1 MMTRQAMCEG
11 RSGVTRWRRRMTV
24 AAWFL
29 VISIMTSLLGARPLL
44 AWNLIDNGG
53 VVLSNPKLYIVYWGT
68 DWQNGFTDATSGL
81 PSITY
86 QAYLENFLNN
96 VGGGSWLGTQLQ
108 YRNAGSQQGAVKGI
122 WVDTTHP
129 IPATPTQGQLEE
141 EVRQAVTHFNNESEY
156 PVAVYLIALPP
167 GHGDTQFASNGGP
180 ACAWHS
186 NAWNNNV
193 IDIKFFPYINL
204 PYMPDAGGSCF
215 TNSVTKNSFD
225 ATGHGVFDGVS
236 KVAGH
241 EWAETLTDAFPGF
254 QILFLAGWSDITGKE
269 TGDLCNGGP
278 LNDIGAGG
286 DYFAVQA
293 LWSNN
298 DSGCVLGG
306 VPTADQTPASYD
318 FGGVVRYTFSA
329 PHIVQLTNN
338 GDLDLPL
345 SKINISPWYLTGVNA
360 KDFWLFNN
368 TCGLI
373 LHPGTSC
380 QVQVYFRPLDYGTR
394 QAVLGVNIPL
404 GLNNTGNVTPL
415 TGDGLSQWAV
425 FDHNLYVFGDA
436 FIQPGIGVA
445 PPPIPVSLAN
455 QGTTP
460 RLIQSVELGGLHPSN
475 FSIQSDGCS
484 DHELG
489 PLGSCTVVLGFAPT
503 ATGERQAE
511 LQFTD
516 ATGSVFSVPVSGSGL
531 GPVAQLS
538 TTELGFGELTYNNDG
553 ALPGAGVTG
562 GEIPVTGDVQQ
573 SLTLTNIGQS
583 PLQVSR
589 AVVNGDY
596 VLDSNDCTQSLQP
609 DESCMIQVR
618 LVPTHFQ
625 FQTGTLLIEDNTSDS
640 PHTVNLTGVVDSP
653 IAGLV
658 PDQVRLGSVPV
669 GSVSDPQTAFI
680 ENLEGGEPLEIQ
692 SIEATGDFSATS
704 DCQPEILIGK
714 CPITVTMNPTAA
726 GVRNGMLV
734 VTDNAP
740 NSPQQIPLVGY
751 GLTGGIDL
759 LMTAVTPGAGTANQ
773 GGALVVTDTAENQG
787 TATAGTFR
795 IAYHLSPD
803 PIYGNGDD
811 VTIST
816 IRTVTGP
823 LAAGATN
830 TATIRLSIPSTAPGG
845 TYHLC
850 AMADS
855 LNQVAES
862 DETNNARCSEETVTL
877 PSADLVMTAVS
888 TATTVIAP
896 GQSLAAANSVTNQ
909 GGFAAG
915 SFKIG
920 FYLSVNS
927 DGSTNDGAITA
938 TRTLSSLAA
947 GASSSGTTGLTM
959 SSTTA
964 PGNYYLCAMADSLN
978 QIPESAEGNNV
989 LCTGGSLQVTLPD
1002 LTMTAVTPNAGTATK
1017 GGTLSVTTTASNGG
1031 SASGAFRIGF
1041 RLSPTASDDAPGAV
1055 VITITRSVTS
1065 LAAGASSTGTTSLTI
1080 PGATP
1085 SGEYYVCA
1093 LADSLNQVAESNEG
1107 NNTLCSG
1114 ATVTVQ

>member
-1 MMTRQAMCEG
+1 MTTRQVGCEG
-11 RSGVTRWRRRMTV
+11 RSGVTRWRRRVAV
-24 AAWFL
+24 AAWCL
-29 VISIMTSLLGARPLL
+29 VISMMSLLGARPLL
-44 AWNLIDNGG
+44 AWNLTDYGG
-53 VVLSNPKLYIVYWGT
+53 VVLSNPKLYIIYWGT
-68 DWQNGFTDATSGL
+68 DWQNGFTDATTGL

-96 VGGGSWLGTQLQ
+96 VGGGNWLGTQLQ
-108 YRNAGSQQGAVKGI
+108 YRNAGSQQGVVKGI

-141 EVRQAVTHFNNESEY
+141 EVRQAVNHFNNESEY
-156 PVAVYLIALPP
+156 PLAVYLIALPP

-193 IDIKFFPYINL
+193 IDIKFFPYVNL
-204 PYMPDAGGSCF
+204 PYMPDAGGNCW
-215 TNSVTKNSFD
+215 TNSVTQKSFD
-225 ATGHGVFDGVS
+225 TTGHGIFDGVS

-269 TGDLCNGGP
+269 TGDLCNSGP
-278 LNDIGAGG
+278 LNNIGAGG
-286 DYFAVQA
+286 DYYAVQA

-298 DSGCVLGG
+298 DVSCVLGG

-318 FGGVVRYTFSA
+318 FGGVVRYVFSA

-345 SKINISPWYLTGVNA
+345 SMIKNSPWYLTGVNA
-360 KDFWLFNN
+360 KEFSLYNN

-415 TGDGLSQWAV
+415 TGDGISQWAV
-425 FDHNLYVFGDA
+425 FDHNLFVFGDA

-445 PPPIPVSLAN
+445 PAPIPVSLAN

-460 RLIQSVELGGLHPSN
+460 RLIQSVELGGLHPLN
-475 FSIQSDGCS
+475 FSILSDGCS

-489 PLGSCTVVLGFAPT
+489 SLGSCTVVLGFAPT

-516 ATGSVFSVPVSGSGL
+516 ATGSVFGVPVSGSGL

-538 TTELGFGELTYNNDG
+538 TTELAFGELAYSSDG
-553 ALPGAGVTG
+553 ASTGAGITG
-562 GEIPVTGDVQQ
+562 GEIPVSGDVQQ

-583 PLQVSR
+583 PLQVNR

-609 DESCMIQVR
+609 NESCMIQVR

-625 FQTGTLLIEDNTSDS
+625 FQTGTLMIEDNTSDS
-640 PHTVNLTGVVDSP
+640 PHTVNLTGVVESP

-669 GSVSDPQTAFI
+669 GSVSSPQTVFI

-692 SIEATGDFSATS
+692 SIVATGDFSATS
-704 DCQPEILIGK
+704 DCLPEILIGK

-726 GVRNGMLV
+726 GLRNGMLV

-740 NSPQQIPLVGY
+740 NSPQQIPLIGY
-751 GLTGGIDL
+751 GLSGGIDL
-759 LMTAVTPGAGTANQ
+759 LMTAVTPDAGTANQ
-773 GGALVVTDTAENQG
+773 GGTLVVTDTAENQG

-803 PIYGNGDD
+803 LIYGNGNDLA
-811 VTIST
+811 IST
-816 IRTVTGP
+816 IRTVTSP
-823 LAAGATN
+823 LAAGDTS

-850 AMADS
+850 ALADS

-862 DETNNARCSEETVTL
+862 DETNNSLCSEETVTL

-896 GQSLAAANSVTNQ
+896 GQTLSASNSVQNQ
-909 GGFAAG
+909 GGFKAG

-920 FYLSVNS
+920 FYLSMNAN
-927 DGSTNDGAITA
+927 GSTQDGTITA

-947 GASSSGTTGLTM
+947 GVSSTGTTGLTLP
-959 SSTTA
+959 SSTT
-964 PGNYYLCAMADSLN
+964 PGNYYLCAMADSLS
-978 QIPESAEGNNV
+978 QVAESDEGNNT
-989 LCTGGSLQVTLPD
+989 LCTGFTIQVTLPD
-1002 LTMTAVTPNAGTATK
+1002 LTMTAVTPNASTASP
-1017 GGTLSVTTTASNGG
+1017 GGTLSVTDTVSNGG
-1031 SASGAFRIGF
+1031 AASGVFRISY
-1041 RLSPTASDDAPGAV
+1041 RLSPTASYSDPGAV

-1065 LAAGASSTGTTSLTI
+1065 LAAGASSTGTTSVTI

-1085 SGEYYVCA
+1085 SGTYYVCT
-1093 LADSLNQVAESNEG
+1093 LADSLNQVAESNEA

-1114 ATVTVQ
+1114 ATVTVP